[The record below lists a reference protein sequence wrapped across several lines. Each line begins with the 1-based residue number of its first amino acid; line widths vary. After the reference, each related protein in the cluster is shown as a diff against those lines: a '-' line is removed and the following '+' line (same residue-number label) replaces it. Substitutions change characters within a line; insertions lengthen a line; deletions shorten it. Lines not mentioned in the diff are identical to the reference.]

1 MSNDYGS
8 FRPARFPS
16 VLLALLLVG
25 LGLALAGN
33 VYQFKKGETLAS
45 ELTRV
50 QHSLQA
56 QITRLSDATSGAFD
70 VTQRRFE
77 ELQKL
82 QDSTAAAVI
91 DARSELR
98 HGNSQV
104 TNRLEQRNQEL
115 AKENQKL
122 TAELA
127 ALKQDINSRFQKTTA
142 GLQNTSTNL
151 ETANAKLQHISSQ
164 AEVNRADLNRVAGDL
179 SVVSAKL
186 AGATPN
192 PAAATTQPPSRRLF
206 PFDLLK
212 TKVPTR
218 VGEVQIAI
226 RSTDPKNNRYTMDLY
241 TGDKI
246 ARGRDG
252 AVNQA
257 VQFYLPGKTLPYE
270 LVVSEVR
277 KDEVLGYIS
286 APIVPSPRIER
297 AAASLRGTSSMVSS
311 R

>member
-1 MSNDYGS
+1 MSNYYGS
-8 FRPARFPS
+8 FRPARFS
-16 VLLALLLVG
+16 SILLGLLLV
-25 LGLALAGN
+25 GLALAGN
-33 VYQFKKGETLAS
+33 VYQYRKGETLAR
-45 ELTRV
+45 ELTRI

-70 VTQRRFE
+70 VTQHRFE

-82 QDSTAAAVI
+82 QDSTAAALI
-91 DARSELR
+91 DARTELR
-98 HGNSQV
+98 QSSSLA
-104 TNRLEQRNQEL
+104 TDRLEIRNQEL

-122 TAELA
+122 TAELS
-127 ALKQDINSRFQKTTA
+127 ALKQDIASRFQNTTA
-142 GLQNTSTNL
+142 KLQNNSSKL
-151 ETANAKLQHISSQ
+151 ETASAKLQRVSSET
-164 AEVNRADLNRVAGDL
+164 EVNRADLNRVAGDL
-179 SVVSAKL
+179 SAVSAKL
-186 AGATPN
+186 ATTAK
-192 PAAATTQPPSRRLF
+192 PAAAAGQPPSKKLL

-226 RSTDPKNNRYTMDLY
+226 RSTDPRNNRYTMDLY

-257 VQFYLPGKTLPYE
+257 IQFYLPGKALPYE

-277 KDEVLGYIS
+277 KDEVIGYVS
-286 APIVPSPRIER
+286 APVVPTARIER
-297 AAASLRGTSSMVSS
+297 AAASVRGNSSVMSS